1 MQQGTANVAEKEIK
15 IVEPDSSLPQV
26 SVITS
31 NEKNDSNGSEFS
43 EYLSF

>member
-1 MQQGTANVAEKEIK
+1 MQQGTENVAKKEIK

-31 NEKNDSNGSEFS
+31 NEKYDSNGSEFS